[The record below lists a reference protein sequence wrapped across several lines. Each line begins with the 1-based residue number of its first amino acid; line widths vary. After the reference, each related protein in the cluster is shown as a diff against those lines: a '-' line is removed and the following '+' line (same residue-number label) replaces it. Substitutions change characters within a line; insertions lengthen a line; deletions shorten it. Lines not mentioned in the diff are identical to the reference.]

1 MQNNNS
7 TNNDH
12 FNDCYEDISK
22 SIEAIQSNHLNQSIN
37 NNDITR
43 DINDTNNNELN
54 LMKRSNSCKLDSLN
68 TSTSLPLKRSFPC
81 EKSQYHIGWRPVTA
95 FMTNLQSKLL
105 NHSNDLKSE
114 QPNQSTE
121 QKSNINH
128 LGRFNIG
135 CPSGCNS
142 SIADVIVNEDYEFYT
157 DMIQSSELLNNQQN
171 PIQSESIT
179 YRNCHQLPHYM
190 ENDHL
195 SKTCTGT
202 SKAPV
207 IVRLNVSGTI
217 FHVRHSTL
225 KRDPFVYGKML
236 EDAIWI
242 AQTKE
247 YYFERDPEVFRFI
260 LSYLRRGE
268 LHLPHGMC
276 GPLVEKELDD
286 WGIALGLDIQR
297 CCLGPVMES
306 KSKLESLHRFEE
318 KLEPEAV
325 QPDYWI
331 QSYRWQL
338 FREKIWSVIDISPR
352 LIHSRFSNY
361 RHRKQYTPNELF
373 CNDYSSTSDQ
383 SNSNDNHS
391 FNSNQKS
398 INPINHYSISNEQSD
413 DSLES
418 KSFHLSTT
426 IQSIHHC
433 CHEKINKYTK
443 CSSCYPMNN
452 HESIY
457 LIWLRHF
464 YFIYE
469 TLIITSAVGVFMLS
483 TVKEYR
489 IPFYMNITGYT
500 DAYNDTII
508 DYTNNHLEIITLF
521 NQSDKT
527 NYSYFTLPSKWLVQ
541 MDIFFSIAITIDV
554 LIRMIFCPC
563 FLIWFFS
570 LSTLIDILSLVPF
583 YCEFIFYELVYT
595 YNNDNHYHTN
605 PDSIWWLIRI
615 LKVEEYFIILKVFV
629 VLRLFRLL
637 RRHRGTRVLF
647 YTIRTTITDLSIIII
662 LILVSALFF
671 GAAIYFVDPT
681 FTDIPKGFWWA
692 LITMST
698 VGYGDLVPNN
708 TGGYIVATACII
720 LGTLLVSY
728 TIPVLVNHFLLYYAH
743 ADQLSMVKQLHR
755 TAKRKIRNRKMS
767 RYLQKALFN
776 AKSIVSS
783 TMTNVNNNKT

>member
-1 MQNNNS
+1 M
-7 TNNDH
+7 
-12 FNDCYEDISK
+12 I
-22 SIEAIQSNHLNQSIN
+22 IQTCVL
-37 NNDITR
+37 R
-43 DINDTNNNELN
+43 N
-54 LMKRSNSCKLDSLN
+54 LM
-68 TSTSLPLKRSFPC
+68 
-81 EKSQYHIGWRPVTA
+81 
-95 FMTNLQSKLL
+95 
-105 NHSNDLKSE
+105 
-114 QPNQSTE
+114 
-121 QKSNINH
+121 
-128 LGRFNIG
+128 
-135 CPSGCNS
+135 
-142 SIADVIVNEDYEFYT
+142 
-157 DMIQSSELLNNQQN
+157 
-171 PIQSESIT
+171 
-179 YRNCHQLPHYM
+179 
-190 ENDHL
+190 
-195 SKTCTGT
+195 
-202 SKAPV
+202 
-207 IVRLNVSGTI
+207 
-217 FHVRHSTL
+217 
-225 KRDPFVYGKML
+225 
-236 EDAIWI
+236 
-242 AQTKE
+242 
-247 YYFERDPEVFRFI
+247 
-260 LSYLRRGE
+260 
-268 LHLPHGMC
+268 
-276 GPLVEKELDD
+276 
-286 WGIALGLDIQR
+286 
-297 CCLGPVMES
+297 CLW
-306 KSKLESLHRFEE
+306 KQAR
-318 KLEPEAV
+318 
-325 QPDYWI
+325 
-331 QSYRWQL
+331 SYRWQL

-361 RHRKQYTPNELF
+361 RQRKQYTPNELF

-383 SNSNDNHS
+383 SNSNDNPS

-426 IQSIHHC
+426 IQSMNQY
-433 CHEKINKYTK
+433 CHEKINKCTK
-443 CSSCYPMNN
+443 CSNCYPMNN

-489 IPFYMNITGYT
+489 IPFYINITEYT

-527 NYSYFTLPSKWLVQ
+527 NY
-541 MDIFFSIAITIDV
+541 I
-554 LIRMIFCPC
+554 
-563 FLIWFFS
+563 
-570 LSTLIDILSLVPF
+570 
-583 YCEFIFYELVYT
+583 YT